1 MLGGRINLKR
11 IKKSKASFNTRV
23 ADVIDTECYNVYVT
37 NYGENKTSFD
47 FYTRSEKYTIVKKD
61 IILKLSP
68 DAIVK
73 ITPGVITFN

>member
-1 MLGGRINLKR
+1 MATKPE
-11 IKKSKASFNTRV
+11 SFNTR
-23 ADVIDTECYNVYVT
+23 AINVIGTPCWKLTVT
-37 NYGENKTSFD
+37 NYGEKKSSFD